1 VAASGSDPQ
10 LQHSCLAGVTRTTLQ
25 LGDLRAGRQLALQ
38 ANSSGLW
45 KECGLILEQMQ
56 QLPEAAEMYER
67 AGMVEKAASIHI
79 ASKNFA
85 AAQPLMAQVKSAKL
99 QLQYAK
105 AKESEGRWADAAAAY
120 EAAGAYCCTA
130 VAVLLLGVC
139 KTALD
144 KSCPCRVCAGRLN
157 TLKLL

>member
-1 VAASGSDPQ
+1 LPFTILFALLQALESVAASGTDPQ
-10 LQHSCLAGVTRTTLQ
+10 LQQSCLAGVTRTTLH

-38 ANSSGLW
+38 ANSSSLW

-56 QLPEAAEMYER
+56 QLPEAAEIYER

-120 EAAGAYCCTA
+120 EAAGAYLQGWGSPA
-130 VAVLLLGVC
+130 AW
-139 KTALD
+139 
-144 KSCPCRVCAGRLN
+144 RV
-157 TLKLL
+157 